1 MEPSATSSA
10 ETIDAQLKMSTVT
23 AQNKTVGRGKMIWY
37 FTLLAAASLIW
48 SAQGTA
54 VKFLDRTMGPIA
66 ITFLPFYITTIL
78 LVPLLIRK
86 RRATAGAV
94 RPTWSDWGKFALA
107 GVLGQVLAQLGMTW
121 GISRSLASNGA
132 VLNLMIPVITAILAS
147 FMLHEK
153 LSALRIAS
161 LALGLVG
168 VMLMS
173 VQDLRHV
180 SFLEMKYLVGNGLI
194 LVGCFGSSFYNT
206 YCKGLMKR
214 FQEIEILI
222 FSYITASLASIPLL
236 IWVEPFHWSVFGTFD
251 WKSWLAFAFL
261 AILMYGASMLFFFA
275 ALEHLDVTV
284 ASVSLYLVPIFGV
297 ILASVLLAERLSTLA
312 MVGSG
317 IVLVATILIM
327 KYDTSY

>member
-1 MEPSATSSA
+1 MATA
-10 ETIDAQLKMSTVT
+10 T
-23 AQNKTVGRGKMIWY
+23 APTKPAGKGTMLWY

-54 VKFLDRTMGPIA
+54 VKFLDRNLGPIA
-66 ITFLPFYITTIL
+66 ITFLPFYITTVL

-86 RRATAGAV
+86 RRANPTAV

-132 VLNLMIPVITAILAS
+132 VLNLMIPVITAVLAS
-147 FMLHEK
+147 FMLREK
-153 LSALRIAS
+153 LSLLRIAS
-161 LALGLVG
+161 LGIGLLG

-180 SFLEMKYLVGNGLI
+180 SFFEMKYLVGNGLI
-194 LVGCFGSSFYNT
+194 LVGCFGSAFYNT
-206 YCKGLMKR
+206 YCKGLMQR

-222 FSYITASLASIPLL
+222 FSYITASIASIPLL
-236 IWVEPFHWSVFGTFD
+236 IWAEPFHWSVFRTFD
-251 WKSWLAFAFL
+251 WKSWAAFAFL
-261 AILMYGASMLFFFA
+261 AILMYGASMLLFFA

-297 ILASVLLAERLSTLA
+297 LIAAVVLGERLSALA

-317 IVLVATILIM
+317 VVLVSTILIM
-327 KYDTSY
+327 KYDKSY

>member
-1 MEPSATSSA
+1 MASAADTS
-10 ETIDAQLKMSTVT
+10 TQTHK
-23 AQNKTVGRGKMIWY
+23 GRMLGY
-37 FTLLAAASLIW
+37 FTLLAMASLIW

-54 VKFLDRTMGPIA
+54 VKFLDRHMGPIA
-66 ITFLPFYITTIL
+66 ITFVPFYITTVL
-78 LVPLLIRK
+78 FVPLLIRK
-86 RRATAGAV
+86 RRANPQASQ
-94 RPTWSDWGKFALA
+94 PTWSDWGKFALA

-132 VLNLMIPVITAILAS
+132 VLNLMIPVITAVLAS
-147 FMLHEK
+147 FMLREK
-153 LSALRIAS
+153 LTLLRVLS
-161 LALGLVG
+161 LAIGLVG

-173 VQDLRHV
+173 VPDLREA
-180 SFLEMKYLVGNGLI
+180 SFLKGKFVVGNALI

-206 YCKGLMKR
+206 YCKGLLRR

-222 FSYITASLASIPLL
+222 FSYITASLASLPLL
-236 IWVEPFHWSVFGTFD
+236 IWVEPFHWSVFAAFD
-251 WKSWLAFAFL
+251 WKSWAAFAFL

-297 ILASVLLAERLSTLA
+297 LLAAVLLGERLGVLA
-312 MVGSG
+312 MAGAA
-317 IVLVATILIM
+317 IVLVATVLIM